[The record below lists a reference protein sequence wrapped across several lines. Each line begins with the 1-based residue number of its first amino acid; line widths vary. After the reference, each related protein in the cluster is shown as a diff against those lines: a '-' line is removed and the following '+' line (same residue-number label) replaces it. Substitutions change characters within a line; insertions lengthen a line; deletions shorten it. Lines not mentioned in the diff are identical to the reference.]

1 MVNVNAIES
10 RNVSVQITAA
20 ECFKGLC
27 TELNVLSLIKPDYG
41 IIYKETRKNDKLVQ
55 LTELEDTSRHGSA
68 NFEETGCI
76 ITNPKTLQSY
86 ELMAALNA
94 IHHYL

>member
-27 TELNVLSLIKPDYG
+27 TELNILSLIKPNYG
-41 IIYKETRKNDKLVQ
+41 VMYKEIRKDGKLVQ
-55 LTELEDTSRHGSA
+55 LTELEDTSRHGST
-68 NFEETGCI
+68 NFEETGCV

>member
-10 RNVSVQITAA
+10 RNVSVQITAT

-27 TELNVLSLIKPDYG
+27 SELNILGLIKPNYG
-41 IIYKETRKNDKLVQ
+41 IMYKETRKNGKLVQ
-55 LTELEDTSRHGSA
+55 LTEFEDTSRHGSA
-68 NFEETGCI
+68 NFEETGCV
-76 ITNPKTLQSY
+76 ITDPKTLQSY
-86 ELMAALNA
+86 ELMTALNT

>member
-27 TELNVLSLIKPDYG
+27 AELNILSIIKSDYG
-41 IIYKETRKNDKLVQ
+41 IMYKETRKDGKLVQ
-55 LTELEDTSRHGSA
+55 LTKLEDTSRHGSA
-68 NFEETGCI
+68 NFEETGFI